1 MAVTFSN
8 PNSVHTPLGLYSH
21 TAHAP
26 AGPLLFLSGQLGVRP
41 DGTTP
46 EGIAAQA
53 DQAFA
58 NIVALLAAHG
68 RAPEDIIKLTTFI
81 VAGADGQAVRDARLK
96 HLGAHRPASTAVY
109 VSALMAP
116 EWLVEVEAVAAG

>member
-1 MAVTFSN
+1 MPAFSN
-8 PNSVHTPLGLYSH
+8 PSQVHAPLGLYSH
-21 TAHAP
+21 VAHVN
-26 AGPLLFLSGQLGVRP
+26 AGPLLFLSGQLGVRS

-58 NIVALLAAHG
+58 NIVALLAAHS
-68 RAPEDIIKLTTFI
+68 RAPSDIIKLTTFI

-96 HLGAHRPASTAVY
+96 YLGAHRPASTAVY